1 MLWNVL
7 ERILHWTLRIA
18 TFSTVEIINEGGM
31 LELAGSEPLVLAA
44 NHQSHTDTSI
54 LFHAVPNS
62 RREQMR
68 IVASEIRF
76 RPAELNASWRERLER
91 WFMHGVAV
99 HVYSA
104 IFVGGEV
111 GRIRSIDVIT
121 QAIEEGS
128 TVVVYPE
135 GTRSSDGALGAL
147 RPGVALTAIHTG
159 CKVIPVRIDGTGKAL
174 PRSRYLPRFRSRVT
188 VRFRAPLVAFRQEEP
203 NAFLHRLTK
212 QLLPNSSTQNRMPQ

>member
-121 QAIEEGS
+121 SSPMVRDLISRSPSESIRAS
-128 TVVVYPE
+128 TRLMASSTLSV
-135 GTRSSDGALGAL
+135 GTGRLCSA
-147 RPGVALTAIHTG
+147 RM
-159 CKVIPVRIDGTGKAL
+159 KPVRIFS
-174 PRSRYLPRFRSRVT
+174 RS
-188 VRFRAPLVAFRQEEP
+188 
-203 NAFLHRLTK
+203 
-212 QLLPNSSTQNRMPQ
+212 